1 MTKAGLIHPAIA
13 GDAPWQRATCE
24 YVDRLRAHYGDRLA
38 AVVLY
43 GSRARGDADQESDVD
58 LMVVLAGEFDS
69 TSEQQVVWNLREGIE
84 EKHGW
89 PLLSAILETEDDY
102 RRRMLP
108 LFINVRREGIDLWP
122 IGRKRVRDEPAD
134 YQASLGEDIE
144 LVMKRARETLR
155 EAQYVVGQKFY
166 RGAANRAYYA
176 MFHAATALLLSE
188 GLAFSKHQGVI
199 GGFNRLYVKTGRFPK
214 SLGSR
219 LDHAFDVRNVADYS
233 HSKDISPELAEQLIQ
248 NAAAFVQE
256 AERLL
261 TAESS
266 Q

>member
-1 MTKAGLIHPAIA
+1 MTQTAAVHPVIA

-24 YVDRLRAHYGDRLA
+24 YVERLRSHYGERLA

-58 LMVVLAGEFDS
+58 LMVVLAEKFDGR
-69 TSEQQVVWNLREGIE
+69 SEQETLRTLREGIE
-84 EKHGW
+84 ERHGW
-89 PLLSAILETEDDY
+89 PLLSAIVEVEDDY

-108 LFINVRREGIDLWP
+108 LFINVRREGIELWP
-122 IGRKRVRDEPAD
+122 VGRKQVRDEPAD
-134 YQASLGEDIE
+134 YDASLGQDIE
-144 LVMKRARETLR
+144 LVMKRARETLL

-199 GGFNRLYVKTGRFPK
+199 GEFNRLYVKTSKFPK

-219 LDHAFDVRNVADYS
+219 LDYAFDARNVADYS
-233 HSKDISPELAEQLIQ
+233 VRDDISAELAEQLVQ
-248 NAAAFVQE
+248 DAAAFVAE

-261 TAESS
+261 RTS
-266 Q
+266 